1 MRARDVECSAIADA
15 ARSKQ
20 LPAIGS
26 NANESS
32 EDISAR
38 LAWSDEAES
47 LLELVQEGNT
57 KLWYEGG
64 KSAALRR
71 RPELLGAASL
81 RAHFRTLRF
90 KECGIEALSDAAG
103 FERLEEL
110 NVGGNQ
116 LRSVRGLPASLRIL
130 HAYDNRVRSVSFV
143 RGGAPNLVH
152 LGLGYNSIENVAR
165 LAEALEL
172 GAPALRCLDL
182 SFNSIVDL
190 RDTALLV
197 SHPALASLWLAGN
210 PVALLPAYRA
220 FIRGEVVLVAEA
232 NAAAAAAAEL
242 ELEKKR
248 IAQEVVGEGT
258 STRTAPVNLLAQLDG
273 VSIAPRTGAAV
284 AEEQRAYSDEG
295 RRFLRIRINL
305 SAVAGLGAASSSAP
319 PPTAATPA
327 PAPATKRPSSKK
339 GKKGKAA
346 KAEPVAAAEAE
357 ACENDGR
364 TKSCAFIVEVVLD
377 GARVHISAEGGEAVL
392 ELRPSVELRNALLFD
407 GLRVRILAAGAFV
420 CVRCVPH
427 SLAVPHSRAP
437 PLGGLCAW
445 VSAPR
450 ANVDAQGRSRR
461 SLRTRRR
468 HSARVRSPRYSQQ
481 SPLLSRQQTRSERRR
496 RRPPRR
502 RQKKAKC
509 LLWRRLHKTLRRA
522 AATPPRASCLPTR
535 SQSCLARRCST
546 RRRSSSRRLRPCA
559 TRSPAVAP
567 LRSPSTQATGPGR
580 QDLKRPPRR
589 RPSLRRARRMWTV
602 QRRCVSRRRSKSPQR
617 STKRVTPRDVQL
629 QLRYDEKW
637 AEVYNATGFYDWIG
651 RR

>member
-305 SAVAGLGAASSSAP
+305 SAVSGLGAASSSAP

-427 SLAVPHSRAP
+427 SLR
-437 PLGGLCAW
+437 CAAF
-445 VSAPR
+445 SCA
-450 ANVDAQGRSRR
+450 AARR
-461 SLRTRRR
+461 SLRLGVRAARECRRARTLTTFALHPPAPFRACAFSLATRNRARCCRGSKRGASGGAGGRR
-468 HSARVRSPRYSQQ
+468 GGGKRKRSVYCGGDCTRPSGEQQPPHPAPLAFRRVHNRAWRGGARHEGAP
-481 SPLLSRQQTRSERRR
+481 
-496 RRPPRR
+496 
-502 RQKKAKC
+502 
-509 LLWRRLHKTLRRA
+509 RA
-522 AATPPRASCLPTR
+522 AACGRA
-535 SQSCLARRCST
+535 
-546 RRRSSSRRLRPCA
+546 
-559 TRSPAVAP
+559 
-567 LRSPSTQATGPGR
+567 
-580 QDLKRPPRR
+580 
-589 RPSLRRARRMWTV
+589 RRARQQWLHCDRP
-602 QRRCVSRRRSKSPQR
+602 RRK
-617 STKRVTPRDVQL
+617 QL
-629 QLRYDEKW
+629 GPGDR
-637 AEVYNATGFYDWIG
+637 I
-651 RR
+651 